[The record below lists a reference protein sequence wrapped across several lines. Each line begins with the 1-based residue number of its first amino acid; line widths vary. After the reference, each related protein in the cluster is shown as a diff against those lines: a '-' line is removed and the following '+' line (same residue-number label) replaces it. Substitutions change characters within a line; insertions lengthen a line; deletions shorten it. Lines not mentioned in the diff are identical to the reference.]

1 MRIQDLARS
10 LEFQIQDLPR
20 GYYVVYKPTT
30 PIFYCSQENFLLFSR
45 PLENNKTIVL
55 KRS

>member
-1 MRIQDLARS
+1 MGGLVLKFKTWRVARD

-20 GYYVVYKPTT
+20 GYYVVYERTT
-30 PIFYCSQENFLLFSR
+30 PIFYCSQNS
-45 PLENNKTIVL
+45 KGSIVL